1 MNEGN
6 NRLGGAANAF
16 DADARPRGRGDSTR
30 GLEGPRQQRSRGRTR
45 RGLLFAASLMALA
58 LAGGVA
64 ACGGSSDDGASGDTG
79 GSGGVD
85 LIAYSTPQTAYEES
99 IIPAFQE
106 TPEGEG
112 VEFSSSFAS
121 SGDQSRAVEAGQPA
135 DFVHLPLEPD
145 ITRLVDAGLV
155 SENWNTEE
163 YDGKIQDSVVAFI
176 VRPGNPKDIQDW
188 DDLLRD
194 DVDVIT
200 PNPFTSGGAR
210 WNIMAAYG
218 QVIQNGG
225 SEEEALDFVQQML
238 ENTVV
243 QDASARDS
251 LNTFLG
257 GQGDVALSYENE
269 AIGAIDAGEDLEYL
283 VPDDTIL
290 IETLGVIPTDAEN
303 ADTATA
309 FRDFLI
315 SEEGQRLFAESGYR
329 PVDEKVLAEFED
341 EFPTPK
347 GLFEIDEFGGWEKV
361 AVDFF
366 DPENGSIAHIE
377 RELGVATE

>member
-1 MNEGN
+1 M
-6 NRLGGAANAF
+6 RKLISSYRGGAANAHESG
-16 DADARPRGRGDSTR
+16 AGARPRG
-30 GLEGPRQQRSRGRTR
+30 GRIVVAA
-45 RGLLFAASLMALA
+45 LLSLG
-58 LAGGVA
+58 LAGGLA
-64 ACGGSSDDGASGDTG
+64 ACGGSSEGDG
-79 GSGGVD
+79 GSSGGSID
-85 LIAYSTPQTAYEES
+85 LVAYSTPQTVYEES

-106 TPEGEG
+106 TDEGAD
-112 VEFSSSFAS
+112 VEFSSSFGS

-155 SENWNTEE
+155 ADDWADTE
-163 YDGKIQDSVVAFI
+163 YDGKIQDSVVVFI
-176 VRPGNPKDIQDW
+176 TRPGNPKDITDW

-218 QVIQNGG
+218 QVIENGG
-225 SEEEALDFVQQML
+225 SEEEALTFVEDML
-238 ENTVV
+238 RNTVV

-269 AIGAIDAGEDLEYL
+269 AIGAQDAGEELEYTI
-283 VPDDTIL
+283 PDETIL
-290 IETLGVIPTDAEN
+290 IETLGVVPTDAAN
-303 ADTATA
+303 AETATA
-309 FRDFLI
+309 FRDFLL
-315 SEEGQRLFAESGYR
+315 SEEGQTLFAEGGYR

-341 EFPTPK
+341 DFPTPP
-347 GLFEIDEFGGWEKV
+347 GLFEIDEFGGWSKV
-361 AVDFF
+361 ATEFF
-366 DPENGSIAHIE
+366 DPENGKVADVE
-377 RELGVATE
+377 AELGVPLE

>member
-1 MNEGN
+1 MNSPELSG
-6 NRLGGAANAF
+6 GGAANARE
-16 DADARPRGRGDSTR
+16 ASARPRGRK
-30 GLEGPRQQRSRGRTR
+30 L
-45 RGLLFAASLMALA
+45 AAGVLALA

-64 ACGGSSDDGASGDTG
+64 ACGGSSDDDSSDGGSEG
-79 GSGGVD
+79 GSGSVD
-85 LIAYSTPQTAYEES
+85 LVAYSTPQTVYEEV
-99 IIPAFQE
+99 IEPAFQE

-112 VEFSSSFAS
+112 VEFSNSFGS

-145 ITRLVDAGLV
+145 ITRLVDADLV
-155 SENWNTEE
+155 SPDYAKE
-163 YDGKIQDSVVAFI
+163 YDYEGKIQDSVVAFI
-176 VRPGNPKDIQDW
+176 TRPGNPKDITDW

-218 QVIQNGG
+218 QVIENGG
-225 SEEEALDFVQQML
+225 SEEEALKFVEDML
-238 ENTVV
+238 RNTVV

-269 AIGAIDAGEDLEYL
+269 AIGAIDAGEELEYT

-290 IETLGVIPTDAEN
+290 IETLGVVPTDAEN
-303 ADTATA
+303 AETAQA

-315 SEEGQRLFAESGYR
+315 SEEGQTLFAESGLPPGR
-329 PVDEKVLAEFED
+329 
-341 EFPTPK
+341 
-347 GLFEIDEFGGWEKV
+347 
-361 AVDFF
+361 
-366 DPENGSIAHIE
+366 
-377 RELGVATE
+377 REGPRRVRG

>member
-1 MNEGN
+1 MNPLTKL
-6 NRLGGAANAF
+6 RDAGAANAP
-16 DADARPRGRGDSTR
+16 DADARPRGRR
-30 GLEGPRQQRSRGRTR
+30 PR
-45 RGLLFAASLMALA
+45 AALA
-58 LAGGVA
+58 SGVLVLGLAGGVA
-64 ACGGSSDDGASGDTG
+64 ACGGSSDDAASASGGGGG
-79 GSGGVD
+79 GSID
-85 LIAYSTPQTAYEES
+85 LVAYSTPQTVYEES

-112 VEFSSSFAS
+112 VEFSSSFGS

-155 SENWNTEE
+155 AEDWADTD
-163 YDGKIQDSVVAFI
+163 YDGKVQDSIVVFI
-176 VRPGNPKDIQDW
+176 TRAGNPKDIQDW

-218 QVIQNGG
+218 QVIENGG
-225 SEEEALDFVQQML
+225 SEEEALTFVEDML
-238 ENTVV
+238 RNTVV

-269 AIGAIDAGEDLEYL
+269 AIGAINAGEELEYT

-290 IETLGVIPTDAEN
+290 IETLGVVPTDAAN
-303 ADTATA
+303 AETATA
-309 FRDFLI
+309 FRDFLL
-315 SEEGQRLFAESGYR
+315 SQEGQQLFAENGYR
-329 PVDEKVLAEFED
+329 PVDEKVLAQFED
-341 EFPTPK
+341 EFPTPP
-347 GLFEIDEFGGWEKV
+347 GLFEIDALGGWDKV
-361 AVDFF
+361 ATEFF
-366 DPENGSIAHIE
+366 DPENGKVADVE
-377 RELGVATE
+377 AELGVPLE

>member
-1 MNEGN
+1 MIE
-6 NRLGGAANAF
+6 
-16 DADARPRGRGDSTR
+16 
-30 GLEGPRQQRSRGRTR
+30 
-45 RGLLFAASLMALA
+45 
-58 LAGGVA
+58 
-64 ACGGSSDDGASGDTG
+64 
-79 GSGGVD
+79 
-85 LIAYSTPQTAYEES
+85 
-99 IIPAFQE
+99 PAFQE

-112 VEFSSSFAS
+112 VEFSNSFAS

-135 DFVHLPLEPD
+135 DFVHLPIEPD
-145 ITRLVDAGLV
+145 ITRLVDADLV
-155 SENWNTEE
+155 SPDYAEE
-163 YDGKIQDSVVAFI
+163 YDYEGKIQDSVVAFI
-176 VRPGNPKDIQDW
+176 TRPGNPKDITDW

-218 QVIQNGG
+218 QVIENGG
-225 SEEEALDFVQQML
+225 SEEEALTFVEDML
-238 ENTVV
+238 RNTVV

-269 AIGAIDAGEDLEYL
+269 AIGAIDAGEELEYT

-290 IETLGVIPTDAEN
+290 IETLGVVPTDAEN
-303 ADTATA
+303 AETAQA

-315 SEEGQRLFAESGYR
+315 SEEGQTLFAENGYR

-341 EFPTPK
+341 EFP
-347 GLFEIDEFGGWEKV
+347 
-361 AVDFF
+361 
-366 DPENGSIAHIE
+366 DPARSL
-377 RELGVATE
+377 RDR

>member
-1 MNEGN
+1 MK
-6 NRLGGAANAF
+6 RLLKPRAGGAANAEA
-16 DADARPRGRGDSTR
+16 ADARPRGRGLFLSGIVAL
-30 GLEGPRQQRSRGRTR
+30 GL
-45 RGLLFAASLMALA
+45 AS
-58 LAGGVA
+58 GIA
-64 ACGGSSDDGASGDTG
+64 ACGGSSDSEGSSGEG
-79 GSGGVD
+79 GSID
-85 LIAYSTPQTAYEES
+85 LVAYSTPQTVYEET

-106 TPEGEG
+106 TEEGAD
-112 VEFSSSFAS
+112 VEFSASFAS

-145 ITRLVDAGLV
+145 IQRIVDAGLV
-155 SENWNTEE
+155 AEDWNTAE
-163 YDGKIQDSVVAFI
+163 YEGGIQNSVVSFI

-194 DVDVIT
+194 DVEVIT

-218 QVIQNGG
+218 QVIENGG
-225 SEEEALDFVQQML
+225 SEEEALTFVEDML
-238 ENTVV
+238 RNTVV

-269 AIGAIDAGEDLEYL
+269 AIGAIDAGEELEYI

-290 IETLGVIPTDAEN
+290 IETLGVIPTDAE
-303 ADTATA
+303 DSDVATS

-315 SEEGQRLFAESGYR
+315 SEEGQTLFAENGYR
-329 PVDEKVLAEFED
+329 PVDEKVLAQFED
-341 EFPTPK
+341 EFPTPP
-347 GLFEIDEFGGWEKV
+347 GLFNIDDFGGWETV
-361 AVDFF
+361 ATEFF
-366 DPENGSIAHIE
+366 DPENGKVADVE
-377 RELGVATE
+377 AELGVPLE